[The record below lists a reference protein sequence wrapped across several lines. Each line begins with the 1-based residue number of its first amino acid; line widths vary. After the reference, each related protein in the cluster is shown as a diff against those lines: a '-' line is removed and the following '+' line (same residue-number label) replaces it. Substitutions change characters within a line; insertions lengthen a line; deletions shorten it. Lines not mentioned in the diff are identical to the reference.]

1 MVNKIDG
8 NNYYRYTQSKNVDAS
23 DSDEQF
29 SLHYGQD
36 KLSSEP
42 KDKKEK
48 TNEPK
53 KPQTVEQ
60 SGVKL
65 ELSDAA
71 QTARMA
77 AGARTDAAGKPSSAA
92 KSPSIL
98 ESIQDFLTTA
108 LAAIKDFFYKL
119 WNDEPSEAAE
129 TLEAEEN
136 LQAEKIDRIEEA
148 IQTDE
153 TNQTSDMAASAFS
166 ASEITMPRDAAESVQ
181 TPAAAKAS
189 YLQSE
194 EQLHHEIQPYL
205 RKGDL
210 SQVLNLL
217 TDNGKKTIAKNST
230 LLTYYD
236 RNGRMV
242 EPNASDRER
251 ILHGDRNT
259 RKL

>member
-8 NNYYRYTQSKNVDAS
+8 NNYYRYTQLKNVDAS

-36 KLSSEP
+36 KLSPDS

-48 TNEPK
+48 TNEQK
-53 KPQTVEQ
+53 KSQAVEL

-65 ELSDAA
+65 ELSGAA
-71 QTARMA
+71 QTARTIK
-77 AGARTDAAGKPSSAA
+77 GARTDAAKNPSSAA

-108 LAAIKDFFYKL
+108 FAAIKDFFYKL
-119 WNDEPSEAAE
+119 WNDEPSEAVE

-136 LQAEKIDRIEEA
+136 LQAEEIDQVNEAATIEEA
-148 IQTDE
+148 SQPEKD
-153 TNQTSDMAASAFS
+153 
-166 ASEITMPRDAAESVQ
+166 
-181 TPAAAKAS
+181 TPAS